1 MSLTLLQV
9 QLLFGRVLAHQCGAQ
24 QNMLFSVRTQTESP
38 MITSKCRLRRSQ
50 QSTWLL
56 LASCLA
62 LCAAGC
68 GSMALPPAG
77 PPDVQVVQ
85 VVQKDVPNTRNWVA
99 TLDGKVNDNIRAQVA
114 GLLTKQTYV
123 NGAYVPKGT
132 PLFLIDARPF
142 QASLDSANGNL
153 NQANADLQVAQA
165 KQGKTDLDVKR
176 YTPLVVTGAISK
188 QEMDDAIQA
197 DAAAKAQVE
206 AARAA
211 ISSATAAVENAKINL
226 GFTRIV
232 APIDGVTAIATAQ
245 EGDFVG
251 PQSGVLT
258 TISTVD
264 PILANFTVSEQ
275 EYLSAMRQIR
285 KDASSEA
292 VALGRLEWRL
302 GLADGSSY
310 PYSGKFYALD
320 RQVDIKTGS
329 ILVQIQFPNPGNILR
344 PGGFGSVSTVTNIQA
359 GALVVPQRA
368 VSEVQGGFMV
378 AVVGNDNKVHIEP
391 IKIGAKSD
399 DLWIVTDGLKVGERI
414 IADGIQKVP
423 DGVVVNPKPYVAGP
437 ATAESN

>member
-1 MSLTLLQV
+1 
-9 QLLFGRVLAHQCGAQ
+9 
-24 QNMLFSVRTQTESP
+24 
-38 MITSKCRLRRSQ
+38 MITSNRRLRSAPHSNR
-50 QSTWLL
+50 LL
-56 LASCLA
+56 LASLFTA
-62 LCAAGC
+62 LFAAGC

-85 VVQKDVPNTRNWVA
+85 VVQKDVPITRDWVA
-99 TLDGKVNDNIRAQVA
+99 TLDGKVNANIRAQVS

-123 NGAYVPKGT
+123 NGAYVTRGT
-132 PLFLIDARPF
+132 SLFLIDPRPF
-142 QASLDSANGNL
+142 QAALDSANGNL
-153 NQANADLQVAQA
+153 NQATADLAVAQA

-232 APIDGVTAIATAQ
+232 APIDGVAAIATAQ

-258 TISTVD
+258 TISTVN

-285 KDASSEA
+285 KDSSSEA
-292 VALGRLEWRL
+292 VALGRLEWHLR
-302 GLADGSSY
+302 LADGSSY

-344 PGGFGSVSTVTNIQA
+344 PGGFGSVSTVTNIQND
-359 GALVVPQRA
+359 ALVVPQRS

-378 AVVGNDNKVHIEP
+378 AVVGGDNTVHIEP
-391 IKIGAKSD
+391 IKIGAKTGD
-399 DLWIVTDGLKVGERI
+399 MWIITGGLKAGDRI
-414 IADGIQKVP
+414 VADGIQKVQ
-423 DGVVVNPKPYVAGP
+423 DGIVVNPKPYVAGP
-437 ATAESN
+437 VTAQNK

>member
-1 MSLTLLQV
+1 
-9 QLLFGRVLAHQCGAQ
+9 
-24 QNMLFSVRTQTESP
+24 
-38 MITSKCRLRRSQ
+38 MITSNRLR
-50 QSTWLL
+50 STRQPSRYLFASLFSALWL
-56 LASCLA
+56 
-62 LCAAGC
+62 AGC

-77 PPDVQVVQ
+77 PADVQVVQ
-85 VVQKDVPNTRNWVA
+85 VVQKDVPITRDWVA
-99 TLDGKVNDNIRAQVA
+99 TLDGKVNANIRAQVA

-123 NGAYVPKGT
+123 NGAYVTRGT
-132 PLFLIDARPF
+132 PLFLIDSRPF
-142 QASLDSANGNL
+142 QAALDSANGNL

-232 APIDGVTAIATAQ
+232 APIDGVAAIATAQ

-258 TISTVD
+258 TISTVN

-285 KDASSEA
+285 KDSSSEA
-292 VALGRLEWRL
+292 VALGRLEWHLR
-302 GLADGSSY
+302 LADGSSY
-310 PYSGKFYALD
+310 PYPGKFYALD

-344 PGGFGSVSTVTNIQA
+344 PGGFGNVRTVTNIQS

-368 VSEVQGGFMV
+368 VSEVQGGFMA
-378 AVVGNDNKVHIEP
+378 AVVGSDNKVHIEP
-391 IKIGAKSD
+391 IKIGAKSGD
-399 DLWIVTDGLKVGERI
+399 MWIVADGLKIGDRI
-414 IADGIQKVP
+414 IADGIQKVQ

-437 ATAESN
+437 ATAENN

>member
-1 MSLTLLQV
+1 
-9 QLLFGRVLAHQCGAQ
+9 
-24 QNMLFSVRTQTESP
+24 
-38 MITSKCRLRRSQ
+38 MID
-50 QSTWLL
+50 
-56 LASCLA
+56 
-62 LCAAGC
+62 
-68 GSMALPPAG
+68 P
-77 PPDVQVVQ
+77 
-85 VVQKDVPNTRNWVA
+85 
-99 TLDGKVNDNIRAQVA
+99 
-114 GLLTKQTYV
+114 
-123 NGAYVPKGT
+123 
-132 PLFLIDARPF
+132 RPF
-142 QASLDSANGNL
+142 QAALDSANGNL
-153 NQANADLQVAQA
+153 NQATADLAVAQA

-232 APIDGVTAIATAQ
+232 APIDGVAAIATAQ

-258 TISTVD
+258 TISTVN

-285 KDASSEA
+285 KDSSSEA
-292 VALGRLEWRL
+292 VALGRLEWHLR
-302 GLADGSSY
+302 LADGSSY

-344 PGGFGSVSTVTNIQA
+344 PGGFGSVSTVTNIQND
-359 GALVVPQRA
+359 ALVVPQRS

-378 AVVGNDNKVHIEP
+378 AVVGGDNTVHIEP
-391 IKIGAKSD
+391 IKIGAKTGD
-399 DLWIVTDGLKVGERI
+399 MWIITGGLKAGDRI
-414 IADGIQKVP
+414 VADGIQKVQ
-423 DGVVVNPKPYVAGP
+423 DGIVVNPKPYVAGP
-437 ATAESN
+437 VTAQNK

>member
-1 MSLTLLQV
+1 
-9 QLLFGRVLAHQCGAQ
+9 
-24 QNMLFSVRTQTESP
+24 
-38 MITSKCRLRRSQ
+38 MITSCSFRSTRQ
-50 QSTWLL
+50 PSRYLS
-56 LASCLA
+56 ASLFSA
-62 LCAAGC
+62 LFLAGC

-77 PPDVQVVQ
+77 PADVQVVQ
-85 VVQKDVPNTRNWVA
+85 VVEKDVPITRDWVA
-99 TLDGKVNDNIRAQVA
+99 TLDGKVNANIRAQVA

-123 NGAYVPKGT
+123 NGAYVTRGT

-142 QASLDSANGNL
+142 QAALDSANGNL
-153 NQANADLQVAQA
+153 SQANADLQVAEA

-232 APIDGVTAIATAQ
+232 APIDGVAAIASAQ

-258 TISTVD
+258 TISTVN

-275 EYLSAMRQIR
+275 EYLGAMRQIR
-285 KDASSEA
+285 KDKSSDD
-292 VALGRLEWRL
+292 VALGRLEWHLR
-302 GLADGSSY
+302 LADGSSY
-310 PYSGKFYALD
+310 PNPGKFYALD

-329 ILVQIQFPNPGNILR
+329 ILVQVQFPNPGNILR

-368 VSEVQGGFMV
+368 VSEVQGGFMA
-378 AVVGNDNKVHIEP
+378 AVVGSDNKVHIEP
-391 IKIGAKSD
+391 IKIGAKSGD
-399 DLWIVTDGLKVGERI
+399 MWIVSDGLKVGDRI
-414 IADGIQKVP
+414 IADGIQKVQ
-423 DGVVVNPKPYVAGP
+423 DGVMVNPKPYVAGP
-437 ATAESN
+437 ATAEIN

>member
-1 MSLTLLQV
+1 
-9 QLLFGRVLAHQCGAQ
+9 
-24 QNMLFSVRTQTESP
+24 
-38 MITSKCRLRRSQ
+38 MIASNRRIRFHPQSKS
-50 QSTWLL
+50 LL
-56 LASCLA
+56 LAA
-62 LCAAGC
+62 MFTAVFAAGC

-85 VVQKDVPNTRNWVA
+85 VVQKDVPITRDWVA
-99 TLDGKVNDNIRAQVA
+99 TLDGKVNANIRAQVA

-123 NGAYVPKGT
+123 NGAYVAKGT
-132 PLFLIDARPF
+132 PLFLIDSRPF

-232 APIDGVTAIATAQ
+232 APIDGVAGIASAQ

-251 PQSGVLT
+251 PQSGILT
-258 TISTVD
+258 TISTVN
-264 PILANFTVSEQ
+264 PILANFTASEQ

-285 KDASSEA
+285 KDKSTDD
-292 VALGRLEWRL
+292 VALGRLDWRL
-302 GLADGSSY
+302 RLTDGTSY
-310 PYSGKFYALD
+310 PYPGRFYALD
-320 RQVDIKTGS
+320 RQVDIKTGA
-329 ILVQIQFPNPGNILR
+329 ILVQIAFPNPGNVLR
-344 PGGFGSVSTVTNIQA
+344 PGGFGSVSTVTNTQA
-359 GALVVPQRA
+359 GALLVPQRA
-368 VSEVQGGFMV
+368 VSEVQGGFM
-378 AVVGNDNKVHIEP
+378 AAIVGSDNKVHIEP
-391 IKIGAKSD
+391 IKIGAKSGD
-399 DLWIVTDGLKVGERI
+399 MWIVTDGLKLGDRVV
-414 IADGIQKVP
+414 ADGIQKVQ
-423 DGVVVNPKPYVAGP
+423 DGIMVNPKPYVAGA
-437 ATAESN
+437 ATAENKQ